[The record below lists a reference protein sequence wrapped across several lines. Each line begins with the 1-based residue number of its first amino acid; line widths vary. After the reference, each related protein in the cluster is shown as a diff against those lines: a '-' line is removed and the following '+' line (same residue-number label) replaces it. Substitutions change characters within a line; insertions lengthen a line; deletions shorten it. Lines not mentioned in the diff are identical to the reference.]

1 MRVMTGGAGDLLVLI
16 AAALTAATLG
26 LLILQAT

>member
-16 AAALTAATLG
+16 AATLTAATLG
-26 LLILQAT
+26 LLVLQAT